1 MPQADHSTYLPIIFW
16 FSLIFAIG
24 YILLGTETYAS
35 LISADKIDVSSQYNS
50 VITAIFCEKSII
62 AFWEEMA
69 FKGNFGY
76 KCFVG
81 EKKINLGREPVL
93 EKED

>member
-1 MPQADHSTYLPIIFW
+1 
-16 FSLIFAIG
+16 
-24 YILLGTETYAS
+24 
-35 LISADKIDVSSQYNS
+35 
-50 VITAIFCEKSII
+50 
-62 AFWEEMA
+62 MA